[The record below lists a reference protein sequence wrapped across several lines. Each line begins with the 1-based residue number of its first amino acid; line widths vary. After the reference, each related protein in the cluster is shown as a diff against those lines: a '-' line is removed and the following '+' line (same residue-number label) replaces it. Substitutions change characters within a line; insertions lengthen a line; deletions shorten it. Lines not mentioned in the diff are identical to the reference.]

1 METLISFFQRLFTS
15 SPVQKID
22 QLTESAIKKIWDTK
36 FMQDVNAKLNLGL
49 ITENQWLQQFN
60 SRYRE
65 VYDPG
70 FLQKVKQL
78 SADYPAKFFYYSA
91 INIFLISML
100 FLQFLKEKKSA
111 FKVLNFF
118 LQVFLL
124 IPLANLVSL
133 FIFNYTVLSYKYCK
147 QFLGYL

>member
-1 METLISFFQRLFTS
+1 M
-15 SPVQKID
+15 QKID
-22 QLTESAIKKIWDTK
+22 QLTESTIKKIWNTK

-78 SADYPAKFFYYSA
+78 SADYPAKFFYYST
-91 INIFLISML
+91 INIVLISML
-100 FLQFLKEKKSA
+100 F
-111 FKVLNFF
+111 V
-118 LQVFLL
+118 
-124 IPLANLVSL
+124 
-133 FIFNYTVLSYKYCK
+133 
-147 QFLGYL
+147 